1 MSYSSTNNP
10 FTNAAAGF
18 SSNSNT
24 VAGFSSN
31 NKNNTNNTNNKFA
44 NKTNNSQ
51 KLSEPIYKNR
61 WEDPNYVK
69 DLRYDMDWS
78 N

>member
-10 FTNAAAGF
+10 FTNA
-18 SSNSNT
+18 S
-24 VAGFSSN
+24 AGFSSN
-31 NKNNTNNTNNKFA
+31 NKSINNSNNKFTNNTNNLE
-44 NKTNNSQ
+44 
-51 KLSEPIYKNR
+51 KLYEPKWDTKKYKNR